1 MRSNGGMIQGRHLA
15 ICAALVAVAVV
26 LLAIGAGPLA
36 LIAPLACAAMMGAMI
51 WMMVRAGGRHG
62 GHR

>member
-1 MRSNGGMIQGRHLA
+1 MA

-26 LLAIGAGPLA
+26 LLAVGAGPLA

-51 WMMVRAGGRHG
+51 WIMVRAGGSHG
-62 GHR
+62 GNR